1 MRGTS
6 HIAIC
11 EVASMGREITVRNVV
26 WGNCAARPEGSPH
39 RAAATERDPPV
50 PTSLHDFP
58 MAGLLVALATN
69 DLQSNQS
76 GNRSSDC
83 IFCKIKLYR

>member
-6 HIAIC
+6 NIALG
-11 EVASMGREITVRNVV
+11 EVADMRREITVRNVV
-26 WGNCAARPEGSPH
+26 LGNCGSHGGLAPPRLGGTPRPTVH
-39 RAAATERDPPV
+39 
-50 PTSLHDFP
+50 TSLHNLP